1 MDLNSASDQGAAN
14 RPSPTLP
21 EGLDHAVLEGD
32 GPEAHGD
39 KLGTPQPDERLLWR
53 GRPDPILLARTAF
66 RTYWI
71 AFYFALLV
79 VVSLSTGRPGTAAI
93 MAGAG
98 VVTIAILY
106 FLAWLSARTT
116 LYILT
121 DVRVIMRIGMAIET
135 RINVPLK
142 QVTAA
147 HLRERAKGFGDI
159 ALELDGDRL
168 LGVVLLWPHLRPWH
182 INRPQPMLRAIPDVA
197 RVAQLMADARTLYG
211 EIEQNLTEINAA
223 AADAHQQGPA
233 TAVSDAGPRN
243 AVPLRPALGDTGMEG
258 GLEGAPA

>member
-1 MDLNSASDQGAAN
+1 MALNQGTNAGAASTL
-14 RPSPTLP
+14 SPTLP
-21 EGLDHAVLEGD
+21 EGLDHALLEGD
-32 GPEAHGD
+32 GPDAHGD

-53 GRPDPILLARTAF
+53 GRPDVALLARGAF
-66 RTYWI
+66 RTYWV
-71 AFYFALLV
+71 AFYFAVLIVICLA
-79 VVSLSTGRPGTAAI
+79 TERPGTAAI

-106 FLAWLSARTT
+106 FLAWLSARST

-142 QVTAA
+142 QVVAA
-147 HLRERAKGFGDI
+147 HLHTSGKGHGDI
-159 ALELDGDRL
+159 ALEVSGDRL

-197 RVAQLMADARTLYG
+197 RVAQLMADARALYG
-211 EIEQNLTEINAA
+211 EIEQNLSEIKEAAPAA
-223 AADAHQQGPA
+223 AHQGPA
-233 TAVSDAGPRN
+233 AAGAAP
-243 AVPLRPALGDTGMEG
+243 ALRPAAGLRGSLGDT

>member
-1 MDLNSASDQGAAN
+1 MALNQGTDQGAAN
-14 RPSPTLP
+14 PLP
-21 EGLDHAVLEGD
+21 PGLDHALLEGD
-32 GPEAHGD
+32 GPTAHGD
-39 KLGTPQPDERLLWR
+39 KMGTPQPDERVLWK
-53 GRPDPILLARTAF
+53 GRPNVALLARGAF

-71 AFYFALLV
+71 AFYFAVLV
-79 VVSLSTGRPGTAAI
+79 AVSLATNRPGTAAI

-106 FLAWLSARTT
+106 FLAWLSARST

-142 QVTAA
+142 QVKAA
-147 HLRERAKGFGDI
+147 HLRDSGKGFGDI
-159 ALELDGDRL
+159 ALELNGDRL

-182 INRPQPMLRAIPDVA
+182 INHPQPMLRAIPEVA
-197 RVAQLMADARTLYG
+197 RVAQMMADARAIYG
-211 EIEQNLTEINAA
+211 EIEQNLSDIKEPAA
-223 AADAHQQGPA
+223 GSAHQGVGSVGAA
-233 TAVSDAGPRN
+233 T
-243 AVPLRPALGDTGMEG
+243 LRPAATTRPGLGDPLGDK

>member
-1 MDLNSASDQGAAN
+1 MDLNKGNDQGAAN
-14 RPSPTLP
+14 ALP
-21 EGLDHAVLEGD
+21 PGLDHALLEGD
-32 GPEAHGD
+32 GPTAHGD

-53 GRPDPILLARTAF
+53 GRPNVALLARGAF
-66 RTYWI
+66 RTYWV
-71 AFYFALLV
+71 AFYFAVLV
-79 VVSLSTGRPGTAAI
+79 GICLATDRPGTAAI

-106 FLAWLSARTT
+106 FLAWLSARST

-142 QVTAA
+142 QVIAA
-147 HLRERAKGFGDI
+147 HLRDSGKGFGDI
-159 ALELDGDRL
+159 ALELSGDRL

-182 INRPQPMLRAIPDVA
+182 INHPQPMLRGIPDVA
-197 RVAQLMADARTLYG
+197 RVAQLMADARALYG
-211 EIEQNLTEINAA
+211 EIDQNLTQINETAPETA
-223 AADAHQQGPA
+223 QQGQSA
-233 TAVSDAGPRN
+233 AG
-243 AVPLRPALGDTGMEG
+243 AQVLRPATPLRGALGDAGLDG